1 MATKKARAAPFSGGT
16 LPLTEDERVF
26 IHMVIKHG
34 VQQAASTL
42 NKNAKE
48 LGDLMKRRPVQRY
61 LHGYNNEFIKQMAR
75 WEVNQITKFPVGRA
89 DVISRALALAL
100 MPPNETKGDIEGQVK
115 ALEMIAE
122 IMGMKF
128 TPRDADHFFKDKTP
142 EQLDDFARYG
152 IFNPS
157 EAEKLKIDE
166 AAIARQHGEP

>member
-1 MATKKARAAPFSGGT
+1 
-16 LPLTEDERVF
+16 
-26 IHMVIKHG
+26 
-34 VQQAASTL
+34 
-42 NKNAKE
+42 
-48 LGDLMKRRPVQRY
+48 
-61 LHGYNNEFIKQMAR
+61 MAR